1 MFLSEYAGP
10 MFVYLW
16 FYTRP
21 WLAYGALD
29 SSTPALSSTAHIAAA
44 AWSVTFYFSS
54 DSNSRNMI
62 NESIDIS

>member
-21 WLAYGALD
+21 WLAYGELD
-29 SSTPALSSTAHIAAA
+29 SSSTPALSTTANIAAA
-44 AWSVTFYFSS
+44 AWSVVGIIYSEFLA
-54 DSNSRNMI
+54 
-62 NESIDIS
+62 DILPILMT